1 MNSNSNITRGFIL
14 ALISRITIDFY
25 FTYGILERIP
35 TFDSLMPRGVVVS
48 IVFIALFLVAP
59 IPLGII
65 ALTSIK
71 NVESVTKQDR
81 IYKILTKIFAISSLA
96 EVGLIFLLFLFFG
109 SYFANLLPFVM

>member
-1 MNSNSNITRGFIL
+1 MNSNSNIIRGFVL
-14 ALISRITIDFY
+14 ALISRIAIEFY

-35 TFDSLMPRGVVVS
+35 TFDSSMPRGVAVS

-59 IPLGII
+59 IPLSII

-81 IYKILTKIFAISSLA
+81 IYKILTKIFAISSLV
-96 EVGLIFLLFLFFG
+96 EIGLIFLLFLFFG
-109 SYFANLLPFVM
+109 SYFASLLPLVV

>member
-1 MNSNSNITRGFIL
+1 MNSNSNIIRGFVL

-35 TFDSLMPRGVVVS
+35 TFDSLMSRSVVVS
-48 IVFIALFLVAP
+48 IAFIALFLVAP

-96 EVGLIFLLFLFFG
+96 EVGLIFLLFLLFG